1 MEIIK
6 KTLFILSNN
15 QKKTFIL
22 VSIYSFIQTLLEVIG
37 IGLVFPVLVIL
48 LDYDLFQSFIKEYN
62 ILQFLLKVD
71 EKVILI
77 YSLIILVIFY
87 FIKNFVSI
95 IINSYKY
102 KSFFELIASI
112 SASIYSGYLSQPIFS
127 STKVSSSYLIRN
139 IIDIPTWFV
148 NNVLNGF
155 YVIFFEML
163 LILGAV
169 SIFYKI
175 NAFLALS
182 LVIII
187 FVFIMF
193 FNFKNKKKFLTLG
206 SDLNVSHNE
215 RLKTTREMLEGIKDI
230 NIYNKKDFYFNLF
243 QRHNIN
249 ISNITSKLA
258 YKEIIPRYILEFL
271 AVSILAI
278 TIVFFTNANLSGK
291 EIVPVISVLAAGLI
305 KAIPSIAKILS
316 SLQRIKSNTAI
327 TLNLHKEI
335 LKFKNIE
342 KNMNLPFKFDNSI
355 SFKKVNFGYDQNKI
369 FLKNLNFEIKK
380 NSVFGIKGESG
391 KGKTTIINL
400 LLGFLNPNSGNV
412 TVDDAKISQNIK
424 NWQQLVGYVPQKIFI
439 TNDSLKQ
446 NIAFGEN
453 DDEINNDLVKKSVSF
468 SKLENF
474 VDDLPNG
481 LDEIIN
487 EKGQNISG
495 GQIQRIGIARALYR
509 NPKVL
514 ILDEPTSSL
523 NKDIEKEIFKNLMD
537 LKKNLTI
544 ILVSHN
550 PELIKLC
557 DNVLDL
563 DEKK

>member
-175 NAFLALS
+175 NAF
-182 LVIII
+182 
-187 FVFIMF
+187 
-193 FNFKNKKKFLTLG
+193 
-206 SDLNVSHNE
+206 
-215 RLKTTREMLEGIKDI
+215 
-230 NIYNKKDFYFNLF
+230 
-243 QRHNIN
+243 
-249 ISNITSKLA
+249 
-258 YKEIIPRYILEFL
+258 
-271 AVSILAI
+271 
-278 TIVFFTNANLSGK
+278 
-291 EIVPVISVLAAGLI
+291 
-305 KAIPSIAKILS
+305 
-316 SLQRIKSNTAI
+316 
-327 TLNLHKEI
+327 
-335 LKFKNIE
+335 
-342 KNMNLPFKFDNSI
+342 
-355 SFKKVNFGYDQNKI
+355 
-369 FLKNLNFEIKK
+369 
-380 NSVFGIKGESG
+380 
-391 KGKTTIINL
+391 
-400 LLGFLNPNSGNV
+400 
-412 TVDDAKISQNIK
+412 
-424 NWQQLVGYVPQKIFI
+424 
-439 TNDSLKQ
+439 
-446 NIAFGEN
+446 
-453 DDEINNDLVKKSVSF
+453 
-468 SKLENF
+468 
-474 VDDLPNG
+474 
-481 LDEIIN
+481 
-487 EKGQNISG
+487 
-495 GQIQRIGIARALYR
+495 
-509 NPKVL
+509 
-514 ILDEPTSSL
+514 
-523 NKDIEKEIFKNLMD
+523 
-537 LKKNLTI
+537 
-544 ILVSHN
+544 
-550 PELIKLC
+550 
-557 DNVLDL
+557 
-563 DEKK
+563 